1 MEEFQIDEA
10 ANFAKIDPGIWA
22 SAFIIFYAIWRTAM
36 NLFERVAQPIIRA
49 VEKRAREEGRAEER
63 ENLARWK
70 RNQEARGVKFLP
82 DEPQDREAEQ
92 PAC

>member
-1 MEEFQIDEA
+1 M
-10 ANFAKIDPGIWA
+10 K
-22 SAFIIFYAIWRTAM
+22 
-36 NLFERVAQPIIRA
+36 LLERVAQPIIRA

-63 ENLARWK
+63 EDLATERETIAIERESLTRWK
-70 RNQEARGVKFLP
+70 EKPWKPWVRNSSLP

>member
-1 MEEFQIDEA
+1 
-10 ANFAKIDPGIWA
+10 
-22 SAFIIFYAIWRTAM
+22 M

-82 DEPQDREAEQ
+82 DEPQDGEAEQ
-92 PAC
+92 PTC